1 MARIVLIGGSGHIG
15 TYLVPRLVEA
25 GHDVINVTRGQ
36 RAPYLPHAAWQAVET
51 VTADREAEDRDGH
64 FATRIAALK
73 PDIVVDLVC
82 FTVPSAQALA
92 EALHG
97 SIQHFVHIGTIW
109 VHGPASVVPT
119 PEEAPRRPFG
129 TYGVQKAAIEAYL
142 LDRARRDGFP
152 ATILHPGH
160 IVGRGWAPL
169 NPAGHFNPQVFAAIA
184 RGDTLTL
191 PNFGLETVHH
201 VHADDVAQMVM
212 RAVGN
217 WRASTGEAFHAV
229 SSGALTLRG
238 YAEAMFRWFGHEPNL
253 AYLPWDAWAAGQDS
267 EEAQTTYEHIARSP
281 NCAIAK
287 AERILG
293 YAPRF
298 TSLEA
303 VQDAVLAL
311 DLPGSTPALRN

>member
-1 MARIVLIGGSGHIG
+1 MARVVLIGGSGHIG

-25 GHDVINVTRGQ
+25 GHHVVNVTRGR
-36 RAPYLPHAAWQAVET
+36 RAPYLPHRAWQAVET
-51 VTADREAEDRDGH
+51 VTADREAEDRDGR
-64 FATRIAALK
+64 FSARIAGLA

-82 FTVPSAQALA
+82 FTLPSAQALV
-92 EALHG
+92 EALQG
-97 SIQHFVHIGTIW
+97 RVQQFIHIGTIW

-129 TYGVQKAAIEAYL
+129 AYGEQKAAIEASL

-152 ATILHPGH
+152 ATIIHPGH
-160 IVGRGWAPL
+160 IVGPGWAPL
-169 NPAGHFNPQVFAAIA
+169 NPAGHFNPEVFAAIA
-184 RGDTLTL
+184 RGEVLTL

-212 RAVGN
+212 RAIGHWGV
-217 WRASTGEAFHAV
+217 ATGEAFHAV

-238 YAEAMFRWFGHEPNL
+238 YAEAMFRWFGHEPRL
-253 AYLPWDAWAAGQDS
+253 AFLPWDAWAAGQDAA
-267 EEAQTTYEHIARSP
+267 EAHTTYEHIARSP
-281 NCAIAK
+281 NCSIRK
-287 AERILG
+287 AERLLG

-303 VQDAVLAL
+303 VQEAVVALGLAEHA
-311 DLPGSTPALRN
+311 PPAA